1 MRLYD
6 HYHAVMLTARPA
18 LVMAGCERRG
28 GLDVDVSVD
37 LTVLATVYCA
47 CTIDLYHSSV
57 FFLVAFNSGVN

>member
-47 CTIDLYHSSV
+47 CTITYTTRQY
-57 FFLVAFNSGVN
+57 FFLLLLIPA